1 MSMEIFTSDFSLLLI
16 SGLFLQL
23 VLITLF
29 FRNFRLIQTQFNEQK
44 MEIDKHSI
52 FLQNVQAKLHDQKTE
67 IDKHSIFLQN
77 VQAKLHDQK
86 TEIDKHPVLFNQ
98 LRNEYVNLNKMNET
112 ILETV
117 EKIAALSRY
126 EAQYHKDV
134 RKSLDEIKGEVTEQ
148 SLSKIKMDKGLR
160 KLLSE

>member
-1 MSMEIFTSDFSLLLI
+1 MEIFTSDFSLLLI

-44 MEIDKHSI
+44 M
-52 FLQNVQAKLHDQKTE
+52 E

-134 RKSLDEIKGEVTEQ
+134 RKSLDEIKGEVIEQ

>member
-1 MSMEIFTSDFSLLLI
+1 MEIFTSDFSLLLI

-29 FRNFRLIQTQFNEQK
+29 FRNFRLIQTQFNE
-44 MEIDKHSI
+44 
-52 FLQNVQAKLHDQKTE
+52 QKTE

>member
-29 FRNFRLIQTQFNEQK
+29 FRNFRLIQTQFNE
-44 MEIDKHSI
+44 
-52 FLQNVQAKLHDQKTE
+52 QKTE

-117 EKIAALSRY
+117 EKIADLSRY

-134 RKSLDEIKGEVTEQ
+134 RKSLDEIKGEVIEQ

>member
-1 MSMEIFTSDFSLLLI
+1 MEIFTSDFSLLLI

-44 MEIDKHSI
+44 M
-52 FLQNVQAKLHDQKTE
+52 E

-148 SLSKIKMDKGLR
+148 SLSKIKMDEGLR

>member
-44 MEIDKHSI
+44 M
-52 FLQNVQAKLHDQKTE
+52 E

-134 RKSLDEIKGEVTEQ
+134 RKSLDEIKGEVIEQ

>member
-1 MSMEIFTSDFSLLLI
+1 MEIFTSDFSLLLI

-67 IDKHSIFLQN
+67 IDKH
-77 VQAKLHDQK
+77 
-86 TEIDKHPVLFNQ
+86 PVLFNQ
-98 LRNEYVNLNKMNET
+98 LRNEYVNLNKKNET

-134 RKSLDEIKGEVTEQ
+134 RKSLDEIKGEVIEQ

>member
-148 SLSKIKMDKGLR
+148 SLSKIKMDQGLR

>member
-44 MEIDKHSI
+44 
-52 FLQNVQAKLHDQKTE
+52 TE

-98 LRNEYVNLNKMNET
+98 LRNEYANLNKINET

-117 EKIAALSRY
+117 EKIAASSRY
-126 EAQYHKDV
+126 EAQYHKAV

>member
-29 FRNFRLIQTQFNEQK
+29 FRNFRLIQTQFNE
-44 MEIDKHSI
+44 
-52 FLQNVQAKLHDQKTE
+52 QKTE

-134 RKSLDEIKGEVTEQ
+134 RKSLDEIKGEVIEQ

>member
-1 MSMEIFTSDFSLLLI
+1 MEIFTSDFSLLLI

-44 MEIDKHSI
+44 TEIDKHSI

>member
-29 FRNFRLIQTQFNEQK
+29 FRNFRLIQTQFNE
-44 MEIDKHSI
+44 
-52 FLQNVQAKLHDQKTE
+52 QKTE

-112 ILETV
+112 IFETV

>member
-29 FRNFRLIQTQFNEQK
+29 FRNFRLIQTQFNE
-44 MEIDKHSI
+44 
-52 FLQNVQAKLHDQKTE
+52 QKTE

>member
-1 MSMEIFTSDFSLLLI
+1 MEIFTSDFSLLLI

-29 FRNFRLIQTQFNEQK
+29 FKNFRLIQTQFNEQK

-67 IDKHSIFLQN
+67 IDKH
-77 VQAKLHDQK
+77 
-86 TEIDKHPVLFNQ
+86 PVLFNQ
-98 LRNEYVNLNKMNET
+98 LKNEYVNLNKMNET

>member
-1 MSMEIFTSDFSLLLI
+1 MEIFTSDFSLLLI

-29 FRNFRLIQTQFNEQK
+29 FRNFRLIQIQFNEQK
-44 MEIDKHSI
+44 M
-52 FLQNVQAKLHDQKTE
+52 E

>member
-44 MEIDKHSI
+44 M
-52 FLQNVQAKLHDQKTE
+52 E

>member
-1 MSMEIFTSDFSLLLI
+1 MEIFTSDFSLLLI

-52 FLQNVQAKLHDQKTE
+52 FLQNVQAKLHDQKM
-67 IDKHSIFLQN
+67 
-77 VQAKLHDQK
+77 
-86 TEIDKHPVLFNQ
+86 EIDKHPVLFNQ

>member
-67 IDKHSIFLQN
+67 IDKHPI
-77 VQAKLHDQK
+77 
-86 TEIDKHPVLFNQ
+86 LFNQ

>member
-29 FRNFRLIQTQFNEQK
+29 FRNFRLIQIQFNEQK
-44 MEIDKHSI
+44 M
-52 FLQNVQAKLHDQKTE
+52 E

>member
-1 MSMEIFTSDFSLLLI
+1 MEIFTSDFSLLLI

-44 MEIDKHSI
+44 M
-52 FLQNVQAKLHDQKTE
+52 E

>member
-67 IDKHSIFLQN
+67 IDKH
-77 VQAKLHDQK
+77 
-86 TEIDKHPVLFNQ
+86 PVLFNQ
-98 LRNEYVNLNKMNET
+98 LKNEYVNLNKMNET

>member
-44 MEIDKHSI
+44 
-52 FLQNVQAKLHDQKTE
+52 TE

-98 LRNEYVNLNKMNET
+98 LRNEYANLNKINET

-117 EKIAALSRY
+117 EKIAASSRY

-134 RKSLDEIKGEVTEQ
+134 RKSLDEIKGEVIEQ

>member
-29 FRNFRLIQTQFNEQK
+29 FRNLRLIQTQFNEQK
-44 MEIDKHSI
+44 M
-52 FLQNVQAKLHDQKTE
+52 E

>member
-16 SGLFLQL
+16 SGLFIQL

-44 MEIDKHSI
+44 M
-52 FLQNVQAKLHDQKTE
+52 E

>member
-67 IDKHSIFLQN
+67 IDKH
-77 VQAKLHDQK
+77 
-86 TEIDKHPVLFNQ
+86 PVLFNQ
-98 LRNEYVNLNKMNET
+98 LRNEYANLNKINET
-112 ILETV
+112 ILEAV
-117 EKIAALSRY
+117 EKIAASSRY

>member
-29 FRNFRLIQTQFNEQK
+29 FRNLRLIQTQFNEQK

-67 IDKHSIFLQN
+67 IDKH
-77 VQAKLHDQK
+77 
-86 TEIDKHPVLFNQ
+86 PVLFNQ
-98 LRNEYVNLNKMNET
+98 LRNEYANLNKINET

-117 EKIAALSRY
+117 EKIAASSRY

-134 RKSLDEIKGEVTEQ
+134 RKSLDEIKGEVIEQ